1 MPNNKAF
8 AENVV
13 AEGGAAD
20 GNPKL
25 YRVSTGH
32 GGLFCEACHGSTHA
46 EWPSANPNANDN
58 LPAKDLQGHSGYIAE
73 CQVCHEPTD
82 ASLPLGNNG
91 PHGMHAIVDL
101 EPAAGTGFLPDDRW
115 NIQHRNYRTHGAG
128 LRVLP
133 RHQPDGHRAVA
144 HRRRPYR
151 ALQEQPGAAWP
162 GCASGQTTAV
172 IPKGTPVG
180 CGMCHRQK

>member
-32 GGLFCEACHGSTHA
+32 GGLFCEACHGT
-46 EWPSANPNANDN
+46 N
-58 LPAKDLQGHSGYIAE
+58 LTGTVLSRTADDRTVRCKTTQG
-73 CQVCHEPTD
+73 
-82 ASLPLGNNG
+82 SLPECK
-91 PHGMHAIVDL
+91 A
-101 EPAAGTGFLPDDRW
+101 
-115 NIQHRNYRTHGAG
+115 
-128 LRVLP
+128 
-133 RHQPDGHRAVA
+133 
-144 HRRRPYR
+144 
-151 ALQEQPGAAWP
+151 
-162 GCASGQTTAV
+162 GQTTAV